1 MPAAAR
7 SPAPMASTTEDGP
20 VAASPP
26 AKTQSTDVWPVSGSA
41 AR

>member
-26 AKTQSTDVWPVSGSA
+26 AKIHSVDVWPVSGSA
-41 AR
+41 EK

>member
-20 VAASPP
+20 VVASPP
-26 AKTQSTDVWPVSGSA
+26 ANTHSVDVLPESGSA
-41 AR
+41 AK